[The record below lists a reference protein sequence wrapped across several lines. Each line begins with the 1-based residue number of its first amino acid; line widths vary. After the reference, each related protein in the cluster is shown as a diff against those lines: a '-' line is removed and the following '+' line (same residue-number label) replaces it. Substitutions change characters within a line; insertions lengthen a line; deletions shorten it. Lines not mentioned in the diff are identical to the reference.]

1 MNSNRKTAIIVGV
14 LFITATVAG
23 ILSVVFSG
31 SILDAPDYL
40 IKVSA
45 NESRVIIGALFVL
58 IMAFACTGI
67 AIWLYP
73 VIRKHNEALALG
85 SVGFRLI
92 EGVFHLVGVIG
103 LLSLVTL
110 SQEYVKAGAPDA
122 SYFQSLG
129 TLLLAAR
136 DWAGVLGSFAFILG
150 ALMYYYIFYQSKL
163 IPRWLSVWGLIGVPL
178 WIAAELLI
186 MFGLIESFSTNA
198 ILLDIPIAVNEMVLA
213 VWLIV
218 KGFNS
223 SAIASL
229 SAKTDINEIK

>member
-1 MNSNRKTAIIVGV
+1 MNSYRKNAIIVGV

-31 SILDAPDYL
+31 PILDAPDYL

-45 NESRVIIGALFVL
+45 NATQVTIGALFEL
-58 IMAFACTGI
+58 IMAVACAGI

-73 VIRKHNEALALG
+73 VLKKHNQALALG
-85 SVGFRLI
+85 SVSFRII
-92 EGVFHLVGVIG
+92 EAALYFVAVTG
-103 LLSLVTL
+103 LLSLLTL
-110 SQEYVKAGAPDA
+110 SQEFVKAGAPDA
-122 SYFQSLG
+122 SYFQALG
-129 TLLLAAR
+129 TSLLALR
-136 DWAGVLGSFAFILG
+136 DWAGQLGMIAFILG

-163 IPRWLSVWGLIGVPL
+163 IPRWLSGWGLIGVPFWL
-178 WIAAELLI
+178 AVSLLI
-186 MFGLIESFSTNA
+186 MFGSLTESSVLATF
-198 ILLDIPIAVNEMVLA
+198 LYLPIAVNEMVLA

-229 SAKTDINEIK
+229 CAKTELNKV